1 MVDMQGEIN
10 LDELPKDFD
19 YYALGHLHNFHETD
33 YGNGCLIYPGS
44 LELDNVNENFKK
56 YGKGFCVVDLS
67 GEKPVVERIKVDLER
82 KKYVCTFKYEEL
94 DKKLPK
100 LKNEILQLNNP
111 PLLDLTI
118 EGGDFEGAQL
128 REQIYDE
135 LGEYVLNLRTY
146 FNPKGSLP
154 NNNKPP
160 QVEEIDVKSLLSE
173 RIKEKYNSNETIRL
187 SLDLLDQLS
196 KGNIEDSVVLSN
208 DFFNNFYLKLDTQE
222 NKNTLDD
229 FY

>member
-1 MVDMQGEIN
+1 MKMKYLFLVGLILAIITIGAVSAADDGNALTVDETG
-10 LDELPKDFD
+10 DEM
-19 YYALGHLHNFHETD
+19 
-33 YGNGCLIYPGS
+33 S
-44 LELDNVNENFKK
+44 
-56 YGKGFCVVDLS
+56 
-67 GEKPVVERIKVDLER
+67 
-82 KKYVCTFKYEEL
+82 
-94 DKKLPK
+94 
-100 LKNEILQLNNP
+100 
-111 PLLDLTI
+111 
-118 EGGDFEGAQL
+118 
-128 REQIYDE
+128 
-135 LGEYVLNLRTY
+135 
-146 FNPKGSLP
+146 
-154 NNNKPP
+154 